1 MNLSSPGVSE
11 IWMKLKQHMK
21 ETKKKRTAKKKSAM
35 EFNMNTAY

>member
-21 ETKKKRTAKKKSAM
+21 EPKKEEQKKKTAM
-35 EFNMNTAY
+35 EFNMNTIY